1 VTVPSPP
8 AAAVEFAPASNDPDS
23 SAGYVA
29 ETHTP
34 TAEPHPRRENTAR
47 ALVTGCAIGV
57 VLAAGNVYTGLKTAF
72 IDGGSITA
80 ALLSFMLFSTFKR
93 LGRTPYGALENN
105 ITQTTASSAA
115 IMGFVAGL
123 PGPIPA
129 LTLLGH
135 SFPGWAIALMGA
147 AIGMVGIFAATLL
160 REKLVV
166 EDALPFPTGRATA
179 ELIETMYAGRATAVR
194 RAWLLGT
201 AAAVAMA
208 LTWFRDGRPAVLPQT
223 LAFGGAIAGVATSAL
238 TLGLSV
244 SPLVFST
251 GAMVGL
257 RMSTSMLLGAVI
269 AYAGIAPALLGHG
282 IVREAAYASLSS
294 WLVWPA
300 LGLLLAGSFLPLLLE
315 GGVLL
320 RSLRDLGSVLLRLT
334 APAKGG
340 PEPASARPR
349 GLALLLLAS
358 VVVIVVVGRRTF
370 GIHPAVSLGGLVVAL
385 VLANICGRATG
396 ETDLAPVGAIGTL
409 TQFIFGGK
417 GHAISMI
424 TGWITMGSSSQ
435 TSQTLWAFRAGARLG
450 ASPKA
455 QVGAQILGAMLGALV
470 VVPVYLVLVRSYGLG
485 TEAMPAPSA
494 LSWKAT
500 AEAVRGGLSALPPYG
515 PAAGGIGIGIGIL
528 LTFLGRARF
537 GRFVPSP
544 AAMGAAMLLP
554 ASLSVAAFAGAAT
567 IAAAR
572 RLRPGFDEQSAMAL
586 AAGGIAGESLMGV
599 FIAILIATGVL

>member
-1 VTVPSPP
+1 LPP
-8 AAAVEFAPASNDPDS
+8 ASDGLDS
-23 SAGYVA
+23 SAGHAA

-34 TAEPHPRRENTAR
+34 TAEPHHRRENTAR

-57 VLAAGNVYTGLKTAF
+57 VLAAGNVYTGLKTAY

-115 IMGFVAGL
+115 IMGFVVGL
-123 PGPIPA
+123 AGPIPA
-129 LTLLGH
+129 LSLLGH
-135 SFPGWAIALMGA
+135 NFPGWAIGVMGA

-179 ELIETMYAGRATAVR
+179 ELIETMYAGRATALR
-194 RAWLLGT
+194 RAWFLGS

-208 LTWFRDGRPAVLPQT
+208 LTWFRDGRPALLPQT
-223 LAFGGAIAGVATSAL
+223 LGFGGAIAGIATSAL
-238 TLGLSV
+238 TIGLSV

-251 GAMVGL
+251 GAMLGL
-257 RMSTSMLLGAVI
+257 RMSASMLLGAGI
-269 AYAGIAPALLGHG
+269 AYLGLAPWLLGSG
-282 IVREAAYASLSS
+282 IVREVGFGPLSS

-320 RSLRDLGSVLLRLT
+320 RSLRDLGSVLLRLR
-334 APAKGG
+334 APAAGRAA
-340 PEPASARPR
+340 PASSRPR

-358 VVVIVVVGRRTF
+358 VVVIVVVGRRIF
-370 GIHPAVSLGGLVVAL
+370 GIHPAVSLGGLVLAL
-385 VLANICGRATG
+385 VLSNVCGRATG
-396 ETDLAPVGAIGTL
+396 ETDIGPVGAIGSL

-417 GHAISMI
+417 GHAISI
-424 TGWITMGSSSQ
+424 VTGWLTMGSSSQ
-435 TSQTLWAFRAGARLG
+435 TSQTLWAFRAGERLR

-455 QVGAQILGAMLGALV
+455 QVGAQILGATLGALV
-470 VVPVYLVLVRSYGLG
+470 VVPVYFVVVQSYGLG

-500 AEAVRGGLSALPPYG
+500 AEAVRGGLSALPPHG

-544 AAMGAAMLLP
+544 AAMGVAMMMP
-554 ASLSVAAFAGAAT
+554 ASLSVAAFAGAVA
-567 IAAAR
+567 IAVAR
-572 RLRPGFDEQSAMAL
+572 RLRPSFDEQSAMAL

-599 FIAILIATGVL
+599 FVAILIATGAL